1 MASIDEE
8 TKNAVRKLN
17 REKDELKKE
26 NESLKKKVH
35 ELEKF
40 EPGEQLSARR
50 SVCFLVIQHR
60 SI

>member
-40 EPGEQLSARR
+40 ESGEQLSARR
-50 SVCFLVIQHR
+50 SVCFIAIQHR